1 MCTYHTL
8 YHSEN
13 NGYIIKCL
21 QCQNIQL
28 AFGNV
33 CITFPADDFG
43 SFFNIIKKF
52 SGNLSSTVTV
62 HAKTIYIPTPCEEV
76 KLLLS
81 HAEVNSLVEM
91 LDVADTELKS
101 LHLILLFCQENEK
114 N

>member
-8 YHSEN
+8 YHSHN
-13 NGYIIKCL
+13 NGYVIKCL

-33 CITFPADDFG
+33 CITFPSDDFG

-52 SGNLSSTVTV
+52 AANLSNTVTV
-62 HAKTIYIPTPCEEV
+62 HAKTIYIPTPCDEV

-81 HAEVNSLVEM
+81 HAELNALLEM

-101 LHLILLFCQENEK
+101 LQLISLFCPEDK
-114 N
+114 